1 MGRRRSPESSFLA
14 RARSTVSPWPRP
26 RRTRADQAPLTDFCN
41 RREGRAHPGTTRYP
55 ARRRVLGAGVGH
67 RRPRAAEHRLPG
79 WESSSRSAGRPD
91 PTRLR
96 HEAREACSNRSGYPC
111 RARTRSGSQE
121 RLSLAPCPEARLRP
135 AARTVRP
142 SNEPGYLHTARNRDS
157 SPRPFA
163 DSNGAGA
170 NCVHFSRAQRGS
182 PGRSTPPRARQRSRL
197 GGSACDRSDL
207 PAASE
212 RRFAK
217 RVARELRGLWSDD
230 LQSKAS
236 VVSANRPV
244 AARGFFA
251 APSAAF
257 DRHRSGALEDFT
269 GRIAAG
275 GQARHRLSMIFHL
288 LRSVRTRAGPLATT
302 PTERRSADRGPRP
315 ILSWGSRPACPSTD
329 ITQARPHPSASSCPE
344 TPSGR
349 RHHPSSSRSALVVS
363 HHPDGFLR
371 AKARGFVAPRCR
383 S

>member
-1 MGRRRSPESSFLA
+1 VATREPEGTHPAEVSASGRLQTLRPGQL
-14 RARSTVSPWPRP
+14 PWS
-26 RRTRADQAPLTDFCN
+26 QGIF
-41 RREGRAHPGTTRYP
+41 
-55 ARRRVLGAGVGH
+55 
-67 RRPRAAEHRLPG
+67 
-79 WESSSRSAGRPD
+79 
-91 PTRLR
+91 
-96 HEAREACSNRSGYPC
+96 EACG
-111 RARTRSGSQE
+111 
-121 RLSLAPCPEARLRP
+121 
-135 AARTVRP
+135 AAT
-142 SNEPGYLHTARNRDS
+142 
-157 SPRPFA
+157 
-163 DSNGAGA
+163 
-170 NCVHFSRAQRGS
+170 C
-182 PGRSTPPRARQRSRL
+182 
-197 GGSACDRSDL
+197 
-207 PAASE
+207 
-212 RRFAK
+212 K
-217 RVARELRGLWSDD
+217 
-230 LQSKAS
+230 SKAS

>member
-217 RVARELRGLWSDD
+217 RVAREPAYKVD
-230 LQSKAS
+230 
-236 VVSANRPV
+236 
-244 AARGFFA
+244 
-251 APSAAF
+251 
-257 DRHRSGALEDFT
+257 
-269 GRIAAG
+269 
-275 GQARHRLSMIFHL
+275 ARHRAH
-288 LRSVRTRAGPLATT
+288 
-302 PTERRSADRGPRP
+302 RRSASERAVPLA
-315 ILSWGSRPACPSTD
+315 IKLGSHCEFSVRN
-329 ITQARPHPSASSCPE
+329 
-344 TPSGR
+344 
-349 RHHPSSSRSALVVS
+349 
-363 HHPDGFLR
+363 
-371 AKARGFVAPRCR
+371 
-383 S
+383 